1 VDTLLLVVVVAQGVG
16 MTVGLGAL
24 VATGL
29 LRPPQNRASLPLGEM
44 VMGAAPF
51 LGLSLTDVLLQRI
64 DILLLSLL
72 GNMQLLGIYSAA
84 YNLVRVAMKV
94 LQSIWRGLYPT
105 LARLYPT
112 SPAQAQRV
120 ALRLLW
126 MGLALCGAGALLTDV
141 LATPIL
147 RFVYA
152 AGRGATDATEIVAA
166 APALAV
172 LIWQAPLFFAEL
184 YATTWLLVVQRA
196 DSALRLALVHLL
208 LLLLLLPL
216 GAMVAGAVGAA
227 CGTVAAQVVA
237 STVALW
243 RVWQISMQIEPR

>member
-1 VDTLLLVVVVAQGVG
+1 
-16 MTVGLGAL
+16 
-24 VATGL
+24 
-29 LRPPQNRASLPLGEM
+29 M

-84 YNLVRVAMKV
+84 YNLVRVAVKV

-105 LARLYPT
+105 LARLYPVA
-112 SPAQAQRV
+112 PNQAQRV

-126 MGLALCGAGALLTDV
+126 VGLAVCGVGTLLTDV

-152 AGRGATDATEIVAA
+152 AGRGATDATDVVAA
-166 APALAV
+166 APVLAV

-196 DSALRLALVHLL
+196 NTALRLALLHLL
-208 LLLLLLPL
+208 LLVLLLPL
-216 GAMVAGAVGAA
+216 GAVVAGAVGAA
-227 CGTVAAQVVA
+227 LGTVAAQTIA

-243 RVWQISMQIEPR
+243 QMRQVAT